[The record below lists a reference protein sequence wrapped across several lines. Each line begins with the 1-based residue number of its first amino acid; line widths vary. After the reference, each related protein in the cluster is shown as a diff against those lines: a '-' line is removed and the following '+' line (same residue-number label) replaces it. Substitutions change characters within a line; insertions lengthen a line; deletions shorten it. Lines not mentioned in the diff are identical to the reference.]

1 MADKKVAS
9 SLINRRCLLAGAG
22 AGAVVGAAVIA
33 GNSLAAAAGAQPV
46 SASSRIVP
54 PAGKIPVAFLMD
66 DGATMIDFAGPWEV
80 FQDAGAAQ
88 VPGFHLFTVAPQTTV
103 LQTTGNMENG
113 PEGHKMSGLKFI
125 ADYAFEAAPQPR
137 IIVIGAQIGWNMPA
151 KLEWIRK
158 AAASADV
165 VMSVCTGAF
174 ILANTGL
181 LEGRSATTHHEFY
194 AQFEEQFPKISLV
207 RDKRFVDNGKFVTAG
222 GLTSGV
228 DAALHIVDRYYGPE
242 AAQKTADYM
251 EHYGDGWRTGVPR
264 RG

>member
-1 MADKKVAS
+1 MADKTVGS
-9 SLINRRCLLAGAG
+9 SLIDRRSLLAGAG
-22 AGAVVGAAVIA
+22 VAVGTALIAGYSASAGAGEKADTGSPGTAP
-33 GNSLAAAAGAQPV
+33 S
-46 SASSRIVP
+46 
-54 PAGKIPVAFLMD
+54 AGKIPVAFLMD

-88 VPGFHLFTVAPQTTV
+88 VPGFQLFTVAPTTSV

-113 PEGHKMSGLKFI
+113 PEGHRMSGLKFV
-125 ADYAFEAAPQPR
+125 ADYTYDSAPQPR
-137 IIVIGAQIGWNMPA
+137 VIVIGAQVGWTAPA

-158 AAASADV
+158 AAIKADV

-174 ILANTGL
+174 ILAHTGL
-181 LEGRSATTHHEFY
+181 LDGRSATTHHEFY
-194 AQFEEQFPKISLV
+194 AQFENQFPKVGLI

-228 DAALHIVDRYYGPE
+228 DAALHIVDRYYGPK
-242 AAQKTADYM
+242 AAQRTADYM
-251 EHYGDGWRTGVPR
+251 EHYGDGWRTGVPK